1 LAIRFAVARGLT
13 PRLIASERKAIES
26 RAMDVVT
33 TEYRRRGYEVEDVGG
48 HAPWDLTATHPGGD
62 VAHIEVKGTTG
73 DEKPLW

>member
-1 LAIRFAVARGLT
+1 
-13 PRLIASERKAIES
+13 
-26 RAMDVVT
+26 MDVVT